1 MFIKAYWYYGIL
13 VSYLITFKALLLS
26 EANLILGL
34 ISYHMPM
41 REDFHDIWCED
52 FICILFDDDNLSFNM
67 KSKFALK
74 KRINVKIFVYCH

>member
-34 ISYHMPM
+34 ISYHLPM

-52 FICILFDDDNLSFNM
+52 FICILFDHFEEM
-67 KSKFALK
+67 VPIRQYF
-74 KRINVKIFVYCH
+74 I